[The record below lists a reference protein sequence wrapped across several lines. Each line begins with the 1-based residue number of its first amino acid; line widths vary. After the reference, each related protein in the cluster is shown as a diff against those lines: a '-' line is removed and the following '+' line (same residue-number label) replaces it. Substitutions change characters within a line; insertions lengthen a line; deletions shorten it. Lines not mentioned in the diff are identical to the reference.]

1 MKKTGKSKKRVV
13 PDYPGKMMDD
23 LSHDLGMTEYDND
36 PLREIYK
43 KPVEMQTKPSFVDDK
58 EDVLGM
64 PNYEIR
70 RKTDFEI
77 KKGGRIKIPKTKI
90 STGQHGS
97 KKSSNW

>member
-1 MKKTGKSKKRVV
+1 MKKTSKSKKRVV

-23 LSHDLGMTEYDND
+23 LSEDLGMTEYDND

-43 KPVEMQTKPSFVDDK
+43 KPVEMQTKPNFVEDDENK
-58 EDVLGM
+58 FGM
-64 PNYEIR
+64 LNFDRI
-70 RKTDFEI
+70 RKTDFNI
-77 KKGGRIKIPKTKI
+77 KKGGRIKIPKSKV